1 MKDGFLTLGIETSCD
16 ETSAA
21 VLKGGDKLLSNVISS
36 QIDVHKLFGGVV
48 PEVAA
53 RKHVEVINTV
63 IDEALEKGGVRL
75 NDIDLIAVT
84 AGPGLAISLVVGI
97 AAAKTIS
104 YSMNI
109 PAIGVNHLEGHIM
122 ANMLSDKEHG
132 FPAVCLLVSGGHTE
146 IISIAGPGEYSRLG
160 GTVDD
165 AAGEAFDKVSRLLG
179 LGYPGGPVI
188 QSASEKGDAAKITFP
203 RPMLREPNF
212 NFSFSGLKTAVLN
225 FTKQNDIGD
234 ENAKISVNDVAVA
247 FQEAVVD
254 VLTQKTIRA
263 AIETGAGTVWLAGG
277 VAANRPLRESFKT
290 ECEKNGIHF
299 SMPDFLLCTD
309 NAGMIARTGYE
320 IFRKGGKG
328 LELSPQPVCPL

>member
-1 MKDGFLTLGIETSCD
+1 MKDKFLTLGIETSCD

-21 VLKGGDKLLSNVISS
+21 VLDGPDKLLSNVISS
-36 QIDVHKLFGGVV
+36 QIDVHRLFGGVV

-63 IDEALEKGGVRL
+63 IEEALETAGVSL
-75 NDIDLIAVT
+75 GDINLIAVT

-97 AAAKTIS
+97 AAARTIS

-122 ANMLSDKEHG
+122 ANMLTDRAHG
-132 FPAVCLLVSGGHTE
+132 FPAACLLVSGGHTE
-146 IISIAGPGEYSRLG
+146 IISIAGPGKYSRLG

-188 QSASEKGDAAKITFP
+188 QAAAEKGDSTKITFP
-203 RPMLREPNF
+203 RPMLREQNY

-225 FTKQNDIGD
+225 FTKQNDLSNDADGITV
-234 ENAKISVNDVAVA
+234 EDVAAA
-247 FQEAVVD
+247 FQDAVVD

-263 AIETGAGTVWLAGG
+263 AKETGAGTVWLAGG
-277 VAANRPLRESFKT
+277 VAANRALRNSFSL
-290 ECEKNGIHF
+290 ECEKNGINF
-299 SMPDFLLCTD
+299 SMPEFLLCTD

-320 IFRKGGKG
+320 IFKNGGKG
-328 LELSPQPVCPL
+328 LKLSPQPVCPL